1 MIRRIVIGALIVF
14 IGLATVLTVLLGTEP
29 GTRWVLRHA
38 AGLAPGTLSFERS
51 RGTLLRGLEVEA
63 IDFEQVAVSAQLER
77 LHIRVNAAALFAGR
91 LAITRLDLHGLDLR
105 TRPDPEPTPSEP
117 FRMPEA
123 IALPLAI
130 DLAPARFTQLSL
142 RFGDAEPLLIDEIRL
157 AGSVDRETLHIRI
170 LTVESPDLDLEL
182 TARAGLAMPY
192 PLQLEL
198 GWRTR
203 LPAPLREGLAA
214 DAASGQLTLGGDLQS
229 LTIRHRV
236 EGPVKLSGEGA
247 LRDLL
252 DTPAWDLEHR
262 WAPLTWHLPDGDT
275 VRLGEGRLH
284 GEGTLADYRVS
295 LDTTITALDLPS
307 QQLRLTGQG
316 HAEGFSAL
324 SLDLAGEAGRLT
336 LEGSAGWLPGPMWD
350 LAVKGRDLDT
360 SQASAELPGR
370 LDLDAR
376 VTGGFDDTGA
386 LDMEV
391 EGLELAG
398 ILREQSLRV
407 QGSGRV
413 SDTEVTTPGI
423 TVTVDGSVLEVEGRA
438 GWQPQ
443 PHWDLRVEGRDL
455 DPGPWLTDWPGRL
468 AVTLESAGRLEAG
481 NAVHGEVRVARL
493 EGQLAGHSVSAGG
506 EATLH
511 GHGLSTPGL
520 RITADEAQLA
530 VSGEADWAPVPRWN
544 LQVEADALDPGLID
558 PRLAGRLSLLGST
571 EGRLEP
577 EVGVSALIRLDRLD
591 GTLRDYPVSA
601 RGDARVEEGR
611 RLTTPGFEARVGA
624 NRLELQGHAEPESAD
639 LRYRIDAP
647 ALEAL
652 WPGLQGRL
660 AGDGHLQ
667 GAWHDPDLDLR
678 LRGEGLGYDGWSLE
692 RLTLQARGALRPDNP
707 LTVNLMLAGAAR
719 DDQVLAETLTLEAGG
734 RAEAHRFSLNART
747 PEGRLGLR
755 AEGRLTDAP
764 GWAGRLTRLNLTET
778 RMGDWRLV
786 EAAPLEADARHARL
800 APLCVSRQTARLCLE
815 GERDP
820 DEGLRALVDLSEL
833 PLAWL
838 AAWLPENVALEGA
851 LSASARL
858 RHLDD
863 DLAVES
869 RARIP
874 AGEVHVL
881 GQDGERHVIPFR
893 DLTLDAALDQGVLQ
907 SRAGLSLLDEGRLSA
922 ELRMTPEGETHRLEG
937 RARANVQEL
946 RWLEVAVPQVRD
958 PQGRLTADLTVA
970 GTLETPDFRGEVR
983 LSDGRAMIPDLG
995 LELADLQVRA
1005 GAAGLDRLT
1014 VEGQVTSGPGQLE
1027 LQGEL
1032 GVTPEGTPWSRMT
1045 LGGERFRAV
1054 RRPEAEVLVSPD
1066 LAMETAAREVRL
1078 TGQLRIPE
1086 ASIELRELPA
1096 QAVSVSRDEVIVD
1109 AEEPEPPWQVFS
1121 RVTVTLGDQVRLSG
1135 FGLSAR
1141 LAGEVAV
1148 QDSPARPTRVEGE
1161 VRIEDGRY
1169 RAYGQNLTVERGV
1182 LVFQGPADNPGLDI
1196 RAVRRVPAYD
1206 VTAGLAIGGTL
1217 QDPRSRVFS
1226 TPAMEDSEAMSYLL
1240 TGRPLSG
1247 ASEADANVLAAAIT
1261 AFGVEQG
1268 GLLTRQIGQA
1278 VGLDEFTLAAEGEME
1293 EGALLMGKQ
1302 LSSRLYVRYTVG
1314 LFERAST
1321 LMLRYSLS
1329 RTLSLETQSSE
1340 DAQSMDLIYRRER

>member
-1 MIRRIVIGALIVF
+1 MIRRIIIGALIGF
-14 IGLATVLTVLLGTEP
+14 IVLATVLTVLLGTEP
-29 GTRWVLRHA
+29 GTRWVLRQV
-38 AGLAPGTLSFERS
+38 AGLAPGVLSFERS
-51 RGTLLRGLEVEA
+51 QGTLLRGLEVQA
-63 IDFEQVAVSAQLER
+63 IDFEHERSSAHLER
-77 LHIRVNAAALFAGR
+77 LDIRVNATALFTGR
-91 LAITRLDLHGLDLR
+91 LAVTRLDLHGLDLHI
-105 TRPDPEPTPSEP
+105 RPDPEPAPAQP
-117 FRMPEA
+117 FHMPEA

-157 AGSVDRETLHIRI
+157 EGSVGRETAHIRT
-170 LTVESPDLDLEL
+170 LTVQSPDLDLEL
-182 TARAGLAMPY
+182 AARASLTMPY
-192 PLQLEL
+192 PLELEL
-198 GWRTR
+198 GWRTH
-203 LPAPLREGLAA
+203 LPEPVREGLDA
-214 DAASGQLTLGGDLQS
+214 DMASGRLTLGGDLQY

-236 EGPVKLSGEGA
+236 EAPLQLTGEGE

-262 WAPLTWHLPDGDT
+262 WEPLTWRLPGGDT

-284 GEGTLADYRVS
+284 SEGTLADYRVS
-295 LDTTITALDLPS
+295 LDTAVGALHLPS
-307 QQLRLTGQG
+307 QQLHLTGQG
-316 HAEGFSAL
+316 NAEGFSAL
-324 SLDLAGEAGRLT
+324 RLDLTGEAGRLT
-336 LEGSAGWLPGPMWD
+336 LEGAAGWLPSPTWE
-350 LAVKGRDLDT
+350 LAVTGRDLDT
-360 SQASAELPGR
+360 SLASTELPGR

-376 VTGGFDDTGA
+376 VTGGLDETGA
-386 LDMEV
+386 LGMDV

-398 ILREQSLRV
+398 ILREQRLRV

-413 SDTEVTTPGI
+413 SDAGVTTPGI
-423 TVTVDGSVLEVEGRA
+423 TLTVEGGVLQVEGRA

-443 PHWDLRVEGRDL
+443 PHWDLRLEGRDL
-455 DPGPWLTDWPGRL
+455 DPGPWLPEWPGRL
-468 AVTLESAGRLEAG
+468 AVTLESAGRLEAD
-481 NAVHGEVRVARL
+481 NAIHGEVQLVRL
-493 EGQLAGHSVSAGG
+493 QGQLAGHSVSAQG

-520 RITADEAQLA
+520 RVTVDEARLA
-530 VSGEADWAPVPRWN
+530 LSGEADWAPAPRWK

-558 PRLAGRLSLLGST
+558 PRLAGRLGLRGRT
-571 EGRLEP
+571 EGHLDP
-577 EVGVSALIRLDRLD
+577 ERGVDALIQLDRLD

-652 WPGLQGRL
+652 WPGLRGRL
-660 AGDGHLQ
+660 TGDGHLQ
-667 GAWHDPDLDLR
+667 GAWLEPDLDLR
-678 LRGEGLGYDGWSLE
+678 LRGEGLGYDVWSLE
-692 RLTLQARGALRPDNP
+692 RLTLEARGALRPDNP
-707 LTVNLMLAGAAR
+707 LAVNLMLAGAAR
-719 DDQVLAETLTLEAGG
+719 DGQVLGETVALEARGH
-734 RAEAHRFSLNART
+734 AEAHQLNLSART
-747 PEGRLGLR
+747 PEGTLGLR
-755 AEGRLTDAP
+755 VEGQLTDTP
-764 GWAGRLTRLNLTET
+764 GWAGRLTRLNLAET

-786 EAAPLEADARHARL
+786 APVPIEADARHARL
-800 APLCVSRQTARLCLE
+800 APLCLSRESARLCLE

-820 DEGLRALVDLSEL
+820 EEGLRALLDLSEL

-838 AAWLPENVALEGA
+838 AAWLPENVALDGA

-874 AGEVHVL
+874 AGELHVL
-881 GQDGERHVIPFR
+881 GEDGERHVIPFR
-893 DLTLDAALDQGVLQ
+893 DLTLDAALDQGVLH

-922 ELRMTPEGETHRLEG
+922 ELRMTPEGATHRLDG
-937 RARANVQEL
+937 HARANVQEL
-946 RWLEVAVPQVRD
+946 RWVEVAVPEVRD
-958 PQGRLTADLTVA
+958 PEGRLTADLTVA
-970 GTLETPDFRGEVR
+970 GTLETPDFRGELR

-995 LELADLQVRA
+995 LELSGLQLRA
-1005 GAAGLDRLT
+1005 GAEGLDRLT
-1014 VEGQVTSGPGQLE
+1014 LEGQVSSGPGQLE

-1032 GVTPEGTPWSRMT
+1032 GVTPEGTLWSRMT

-1054 RRPEAEVLVSPD
+1054 RRPEAEVLISPD
-1066 LAMETAAREVRL
+1066 LAMETSAREVRL

-1086 ASIELRELPA
+1086 ASIELREQPA
-1096 QAVSVSRDEVIVD
+1096 QAVSVSRDEVVVD
-1109 AEEPEPPWQVFS
+1109 AEEPEPPWQVFT
-1121 RVTVTLGDQVRLSG
+1121 RVTVTLGDEVHLSG

-1148 QDSPARPTRVEGE
+1148 EDTPARPARVEGE

-1196 RAVRRVPAYD
+1196 RAVRHVPAYN

-1293 EGALLMGKQ
+1293 ESALLMGKQ
-1302 LSSRLYVRYTVG
+1302 LSPRLYVRYTMG
-1314 LFERAST
+1314 LFERASALT
-1321 LMLRYSLS
+1321 LRYSLTRS
-1329 RTLSLETQSSE
+1329 LSLETQSSE
-1340 DAQSMDLIYRRER
+1340 EAQSMDLIYRRER